1 MTKIPNLDELLNYDE
16 EYKYPDLIMS
26 DYFSVDNTRKKDN
39 KQGNKQPQEQSSE
52 QQSDEQT
59 EEQGSEQQSD
69 EQTQEQVSEQQSNE
83 QTQEQSSEQQSNEQT
98 QEQSSEQQSNEQTE
112 EQSSEQQSDEQTQEQ
127 SSEQQSNEQTQEQSS
142 EQQSNE
148 QTEEQSSEQQ
158 RDEQKQEQSS
168 EQPSNE
174 QTEEQSSEQPS
185 NEQTEEQSSEQQ
197 SNEQTQ
203 EQSSEQPSN
212 EQTEEQSSEQPSNE
226 QTEEQNSGQQSDEET
241 QEQRTEQQSDE
252 NDFENLM
259 NNYEEDVVKEN
270 DNNENQGTQS
280 PSDKLN
286 DITTTKIYSVLKKLV
301 SLSYD
306 RYQKGTYKYDKKE
319 IVKHY
324 LTNQKFKILDDLVSP
339 TFKPDVYV
347 FDLSPSNNESLEMY
361 VNAISSVAIK
371 NSLIYLTYND
381 CILRKLII
389 KKGSSKPIDVSKI
402 ATSQLQKY
410 NNFDCVIFNEY
421 RSLYEELR
429 EIKDRKIYIF
439 SDFDISS
446 DISKLSQENQDIVWF
461 STEKSNYGSS
471 IYQSFFY
478 REYPTSYAGYYVETS
493 GIEDI
498 EKYIMEKN
506 KAKYKRRSM

>member
-16 EYKYPDLIMS
+16 EYNYPDLIMS
-26 DYFSVDNTRKKDN
+26 DYFSIDNTRKKDN

-52 QQSDEQT
+52 QP
-59 EEQGSEQQSD
+59 
-69 EQTQEQVSEQQSNE
+69 SNE
-83 QTQEQSSEQQSNEQT
+83 ETQEQSSG
-98 QEQSSEQQSNEQTE
+98 
-112 EQSSEQQSDEQTQEQ
+112 
-127 SSEQQSNEQTQEQSS
+127 
-142 EQQSNE
+142 
-148 QTEEQSSEQQ
+148 
-158 RDEQKQEQSS
+158 
-168 EQPSNE
+168 QPSD
-174 QTEEQSSEQPS
+174 
-185 NEQTEEQSSEQQ
+185 EQTEEQSSEQQ

-203 EQSSEQPSN
+203 EQNLEQQSDNQTEEQSSERQSDEQKQEQN
-212 EQTEEQSSEQPSNE
+212 SKQQSDNQTEEQNSKQQSDNQTEEQSSEQPSDNQTEEQSSEQQSDNQTEEQSSEQQSNE
-226 QTEEQNSGQQSDEET
+226 QTQEQNLEQQSDNQTEEQSSEQQSDNQTEEQNLGQPSDEET

-286 DITTTKIYSVLKKLV
+286 DITTTKIYNVLKKLV

-498 EKYIMEKN
+498 EKFIMEKN

>member
-16 EYKYPDLIMS
+16 EYNYPDLIMS
-26 DYFSVDNTRKKDN
+26 DYFSIDNTRKKDN

-52 QQSDEQT
+52 QP
-59 EEQGSEQQSD
+59 
-69 EQTQEQVSEQQSNE
+69 SNE
-83 QTQEQSSEQQSNEQT
+83 ETQEQSSG
-98 QEQSSEQQSNEQTE
+98 
-112 EQSSEQQSDEQTQEQ
+112 
-127 SSEQQSNEQTQEQSS
+127 
-142 EQQSNE
+142 
-148 QTEEQSSEQQ
+148 
-158 RDEQKQEQSS
+158 
-168 EQPSNE
+168 QPSD
-174 QTEEQSSEQPS
+174 
-185 NEQTEEQSSEQQ
+185 EQTEEQSSEQQ

-203 EQSSEQPSN
+203 EQNLEQQSDN
-212 EQTEEQSSEQPSNE
+212 QTEEQSSERQSDEQAEEQSSEQQSDGQTQEQGSKQENDEETQKQSSEQQSDEQKQEQNSKQPSNE
-226 QTEEQNSGQQSDEET
+226 QTEEQNLGQQSDEET

-286 DITTTKIYSVLKKLV
+286 DITTTKIYNVLKKLV

-493 GIEDI
+493 EIEDI
-498 EKYIMEKN
+498 EKFIMEKN

>member
-16 EYKYPDLIMS
+16 EYNYPDLIMS
-26 DYFSVDNTRKKDN
+26 DYFSIDNTRKKDN

-52 QQSDEQT
+52 QPSN
-59 EEQGSEQQSD
+59 EE
-69 EQTQEQVSEQQSNE
+69 TQEQISGQPSD
-83 QTQEQSSEQQSNEQT
+83 EQSSEQQSNEQT
-98 QEQSSEQQSNEQTE
+98 QEQNLEQQSDNQTE
-112 EQSSEQQSDEQTQEQ
+112 EQSSE
-127 SSEQQSNEQTQEQSS
+127 
-142 EQQSNE
+142 
-148 QTEEQSSEQQ
+148 
-158 RDEQKQEQSS
+158 
-168 EQPSNE
+168 
-174 QTEEQSSEQPS
+174 
-185 NEQTEEQSSEQQ
+185 
-197 SNEQTQ
+197 
-203 EQSSEQPSN
+203 
-212 EQTEEQSSEQPSNE
+212 
-226 QTEEQNSGQQSDEET
+226 QQSDEET

-286 DITTTKIYSVLKKLV
+286 DITTTKIYNVLKKLV

-498 EKYIMEKN
+498 EKFIMEKN

>member
-16 EYKYPDLIMS
+16 EYNYPDLIMS
-26 DYFSVDNTRKKDN
+26 DYFSIDNTRKKDN
-39 KQGNKQPQEQSSE
+39 KQGNKQPQEQSFE
-52 QQSDEQT
+52 QP
-59 EEQGSEQQSD
+59 
-69 EQTQEQVSEQQSNE
+69 SNE
-83 QTQEQSSEQQSNEQT
+83 ETQEQSSG
-98 QEQSSEQQSNEQTE
+98 
-112 EQSSEQQSDEQTQEQ
+112 
-127 SSEQQSNEQTQEQSS
+127 
-142 EQQSNE
+142 
-148 QTEEQSSEQQ
+148 
-158 RDEQKQEQSS
+158 
-168 EQPSNE
+168 QPSD
-174 QTEEQSSEQPS
+174 
-185 NEQTEEQSSEQQ
+185 EQTEEQSSEQQ

-203 EQSSEQPSN
+203 EQNLEQQSDN
-212 EQTEEQSSEQPSNE
+212 QTEEQSSEQQSDNQTE
-226 QTEEQNSGQQSDEET
+226 EQSSEQQSENQTEEQNLGQQSDEET

-286 DITTTKIYSVLKKLV
+286 DITTTKIYNVLKKLV

-389 KKGSSKPIDVSKI
+389 KKGSSRPIDVSKI

-429 EIKDRKIYIF
+429 EIKNRKIYIF

-498 EKYIMEKN
+498 EKFIMEKN